1 LIVRASALPPA
12 LVLLTAIAF
21 GSAMDATIKYL
32 CQSNNVALVTTGRY
46 FFGAAFS
53 LIPWMHAGRPAITRE
68 IFVAHLP
75 RGFVVSMS
83 GVAFFWGLTVL
94 PLAEAV
100 TISFIYPLM
109 VPFVAKAM
117 IGEHVQPSSMI
128 AALIGFAGVLV
139 AMIGAPSVAAS
150 PLHAWGVASVVFSA
164 VTFSVAMV
172 LLRDRAKKDGPIIV
186 GLLSSLMPGLFLG
199 PPAILLSAP
208 PHWDQWW
215 AFLLLGAL
223 AAIFMYL
230 LSRAY
235 AHAEAQQLAPIHYT
249 ELLWATFMG
258 YVIFHETPRI
268 SIFFGAGLIVA
279 ACLYSA
285 YDSRRLALKPEPSA

>member
-1 LIVRASALPPA
+1 MRAFPPA
-12 LVLLTAIAF
+12 LVLLAAIAF
-21 GSAMDATIKYL
+21 GSGMDATIKYL

-53 LIPWMHAGRPAITRE
+53 LIPWLNAGRPHISRE
-68 IFVAHLP
+68 IFMAHVP
-75 RGFVVSMS
+75 RGVVASMS
-83 GVAFFWGLTVL
+83 GVTFFWGITQL

-100 TISFIYPLM
+100 TMSFIYPLL
-109 VPFVAKAM
+109 VPFIAKAM
-117 IGEHVQPSSMI
+117 IGEHVRPASII

-139 AMIGAPSVAAS
+139 AMIGAPSVSAS
-150 PLHAWGVASVVFSA
+150 PMHAWGVGAVLFSA
-164 VTFSVAMV
+164 VTFCIAMV
-172 LLRDRAKKDGPIIV
+172 LLRDRAKKDGPAIV

-215 AFLLLGAL
+215 TFLLLGAL
-223 AAIFMYL
+223 AAVFMYL

-235 AHAEAQQLAPIHYT
+235 AHAETQQLAPIHYT

-258 YVIFHETPRI
+258 FIVFHETPRI
-268 SIFFGAGLIVA
+268 SIYFGAGLIIA
-279 ACLYSA
+279 ACLYST
-285 YDSRRLALKPEPSA
+285 YGDRRISIKPEPAA

>member
-1 LIVRASALPPA
+1 MRASRFPPA

-21 GSAMDATIKYL
+21 GAGMDATIKYL
-32 CQSNNVALVTTGRY
+32 CHTNNVALVTTGRY

-53 LIPWMHAGRPAITRE
+53 LIPWLHAGRPPITRE
-68 IFVAHLP
+68 IFLAHLP
-75 RGFVVSMS
+75 RGLVVSMS

-100 TISFIYPLM
+100 TISFIYPLL
-109 VPFVAKAM
+109 VPFIAAAM
-117 IGEHVQPSSMI
+117 IGEHVRPTGII

-139 AMIGAPSVAAS
+139 AMIGAPSMAAS
-150 PLHAWGVASVVFSA
+150 PMHAYGVGAVLFSA
-164 VTFSVAMV
+164 LTFCVAMV
-172 LLRDRAKKDGPIIV
+172 LLRDRAKKDGPVIV

-208 PHWDQWW
+208 PHWEQWW

-223 AAIFMYL
+223 AAVFMYL

-235 AHAEAQQLAPIHYT
+235 AHAETQQLAPIHYT

-258 YVIFHETPRI
+258 FFIFHETPRI
-268 SIFFGAGLIVA
+268 SIFFGAALIIA
-279 ACLYSA
+279 ACLYST
-285 YDSRRLALKPEPSA
+285 YGDRRIAIKPEPAA